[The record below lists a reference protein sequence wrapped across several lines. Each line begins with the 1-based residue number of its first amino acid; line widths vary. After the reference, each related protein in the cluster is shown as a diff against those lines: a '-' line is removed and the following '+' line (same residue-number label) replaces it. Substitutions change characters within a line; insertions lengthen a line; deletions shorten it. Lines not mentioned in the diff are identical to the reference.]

1 MTECKFCERL
11 EESERKR
18 IFNNKWDKDCVHN
31 EYTVALVIRIK
42 RHRRLQGGRTV
53 SFRNQGLGFK
63 LNYCPECGR
72 EIKEAKNGK

>member
-11 EESERKR
+11 EEYERVR
-18 IFNNKWDKDCVHN
+18 LFHNEYEKDCIHN
-31 EYTVALVIRIK
+31 EYTVALVIRTK
-42 RHRRLQGGRTV
+42 RHRRLRGGRTV

-72 EIKEAKNGK
+72 KLTG